1 MALTYTSP
9 SDRDRVRRA
18 HRPTLERVHLLF
30 LAATVLSAALIATA
44 YTGRMRSFQLSES
57 ATSAVNLNTVADTDA
72 LVAPLA
78 TVFPIEAE
86 RRLVARE
93 LYGFLVGAD
102 GTRTALPNVGAIL
115 RARVSADTVT
125 RSRGLDVLARRLEAQ
140 RVQASQTGR
149 ELPTSIALFDAADLA
164 ALKPSLIV
172 RTADGFRRQVLLL
185 ACGFVVAFLIVPA
198 AWGLRGVDGDI
209 VALSAVQ
216 LLTAIGFAALLTR
229 PDPLR
234 DTLLCLRFAETVI
247 AGVMVMLAVSL
258 IPFAT
263 IGRLRLSYL
272 PLLGALALSLL
283 LLVFGT
289 GPGNSL
295 AKVNL
300 GPVQPIEV
308 IRLLLGFFLAGYF
321 ARRWQLLRSL
331 RGTTF
336 RNVQIP
342 TWLSLPRLDY
352 LLPVVAGVGLSLV
365 FFFFQKDLGPALF
378 IGCVF
383 LAVYAVARGRVGMA
397 VLGLLTLLAGFY
409 VGHQWHISSTLDAR
423 VEMWLS
429 PWDNSV
435 TGGNQVTH
443 AIWAMSSGG
452 PLGAGLGLG
461 STKFLPAG
469 HTDLI
474 LAAVGEELGLAGLI
488 VVCALFAVITWRGLR
503 TARAASG
510 DYGFFLA
517 LALTLF
523 LVVPVFIMAAGIMGL
538 MPLTGVVTPFLSYG
552 GSAML
557 ANFFALGMLASI
569 HADRRPVGDSTPF
582 VAPVQRLAAALA
594 LVAVVLMGRATYVQ
608 VIRADTLAV
617 RPQLGIQADGGR
629 RFEYN
634 PRLLEVLHS
643 LKLGSVLDRTGLPLA
658 TSDAAVIDAARE
670 RYRAMGID
678 LTAVCPRPGE
688 RCYPLG
694 DRAFHLLGN
703 ARTRANWSAPNTSYI
718 ERDAE
723 DLLRGFDDHAAPVQ
737 TATIDGRSMLTMR
750 RDYTALLPVL
760 RHRYEPMHPAVVRLF
775 NASHDV
781 TVTIDAGLQYRVA
794 EIIAASAQRAGG
806 RAAAVV
812 LDPESGALLASA
824 SYPWPSALTAGAL
837 DANLDRARYGL
848 YPPGSTFKI
857 VIESA
862 VLREGFDPSNATF
875 TCSRLADGRIGAR
888 INGYSRPIRDDIEDK
903 VPHGTIGLHEALSH
917 SCNAYF
923 AQLAVRLGPQ
933 PIIDAATQLGI
944 SLTPNAKRLERVR
957 ETLPQIGYG
966 QADTLASPLRMAR
979 AAAAVGS
986 GGHLRDV
993 VWRTDQALAT
1003 PQVFLDPAS
1012 AAILGRDMRTVVESG
1027 TGRMLKDHPGRIAG
1041 KTGTAEVLSKPS
1053 HGWFIGFAPFGA
1065 ATKRIAFAVI
1075 IENAGYGGATAAP
1088 AAGAIVSAAM
1098 ASGLVK

>member
-1 MALTYTSP
+1 MI
-9 SDRDRVRRA
+9 V
-18 HRPTLERVHLLF
+18 
-30 LAATVLSAALIATA
+30 SAALIATA
-44 YTGRMRSFQLSES
+44 YTGRMRAFQLTES
-57 ATSAVNLNTVADTDA
+57 SSAPVNLNSVVDAEA
-72 LVAPLA
+72 LVAPLSA
-78 TVFPIEAE
+78 VLPADAE
-86 RRLVARE
+86 RRTSARE
-93 LYGFLVGAD
+93 LLRFLVQED
-102 GTRTALPNVGAIL
+102 GSRHVLPNVGAIL
-115 RARVSADTVT
+115 RARVKA
-125 RSRGLDVLARRLEAQ
+125 
-140 RVQASQTGR
+140 TGD
-149 ELPTSIALFDAADLA
+149 PVFNAADLA
-164 ALKPSLIV
+164 TLKPLLVV
-172 RTADGFRRQVLLL
+172 RTPDDFRGQVWL
-185 ACGFVVAFLIVPA
+185 AAVAFVVAFLLVPIVWRIA
-198 AWGLRGVDGDI
+198 RIDGD
-209 VALSAVQ
+209 VVLLAAVQ
-216 LLTAIGFAALLTR
+216 LLTAVGFAVLLTR
-229 PDPLR
+229 PDPVR
-234 DTLLCLRFAETVI
+234 DTLLCVRFSETVI
-247 AGVMVMLAVSL
+247 AGLVVMLIASL
-258 IPFAT
+258 TSFARVD
-263 IGRLRLSYL
+263 RLRLSYL
-272 PLLGALALSLL
+272 PLLAALALSLL
-283 LLVFGT
+283 LLIFGS
-289 GPGNSL
+289 GPGSSA

-300 GPVQPIEV
+300 GPVQPIEA

-321 ARRWQLLRSL
+321 ARRWQVLRSL
-331 RGTTF
+331 RGTAF
-336 RNVQIP
+336 RSVPIP
-342 TWLSLPRLDY
+342 AWVSLPRLDY

-378 IGCVF
+378 ICCVF

-397 VLGLLTLLAGFY
+397 ITGVLILLAGFY
-409 VGHQWHISSTLDAR
+409 VGHLLHVSSTLDAR

-435 TGGNQVTH
+435 PGGNQVTH

-452 PLGAGLGLG
+452 PLGTGLGLG

-474 LAAVGEELGLAGLI
+474 LAAVGEELGLTGLLI
-488 VVCALFAVITWRGLR
+488 VGALFAVITWRCLGIAR
-503 TARAASG
+503 RAAA

-557 ANFFALGMLASI
+557 ANFFALGIILSI
-569 HADRRPVGDSTPF
+569 NADRRPASDATPF
-582 VAPVQRLAAALA
+582 VLPVHRLAMTLAAVA
-594 LVAVVLMGRATYVQ
+594 LVLLGRAAYVQ
-608 VIRADTLAV
+608 VVRADTLAV

-643 LKLGSVLDRTGLPLA
+643 LKSGSVLDRTGLPLA
-658 TSDAAVIDAARE
+658 TSDAALIDGARD

-678 LTAVCPRPGE
+678 LAVACPQPGE

-737 TATIDGRSMLTMR
+737 TTTVDGRPMLTMR
-750 RDYTALLPVL
+750 RDYTELLAVL
-760 RHRYEPMHPAVVRLF
+760 RHRYEPTHPAVVRLF
-775 NASHDV
+775 NAPHDV

-794 EIIAASAQRAGG
+794 EIIAASAQKAGG
-806 RAAAVV
+806 KAAAVV
-812 LDPESGALLASA
+812 IDPDTGALLASA
-824 SYPWPSALTAGAL
+824 SYPWPSDLTASTT
-837 DANLDRARYGL
+837 DATLDRARYGL
-848 YPPGSTFKI
+848 YPPGSTFKV

-862 VLREGFDPSNATF
+862 VLREGFDATNATF
-875 TCSRLADGRIGAR
+875 TCSRLVDGRIGAR
-888 INGYSRPIRDDIEDK
+888 IKGYSRPIRDDIEDK
-903 VPHGTIGLHEALSH
+903 TPHGTIGLHEALSH

-944 SLTPNAKRLERVR
+944 SLTPSAKRLERVR

-979 AAAAVGS
+979 VAAAVGAD
-986 GGHLRDV
+986 GHLRDV

-1012 AAILGRDMRTVVESG
+1012 AATLGRDMRAVVESG

-1041 KTGTAEVLSKPS
+1041 KTGTAEVLNKPS
-1053 HGWFIGFAPFGA
+1053 HGWFIGFAPFGV
-1065 ATKRIAFAVI
+1065 ATKKIAFAVI

-1098 ASGLVK
+1098 ATGLVK